1 MQEQQ
6 MQEQA
11 MAQPMEQPQVE
22 QLEAP
27 EPVEGQEPQDDVS
40 LVMQK
45 YGVDENTA
53 QFMLDATA
61 QGFTEQ
67 EIADAIQRNMGGVNA
82 V

>member
-1 MQEQQ
+1 
-6 MQEQA
+6 
-11 MAQPMEQPQVE
+11 
-22 QLEAP
+22 
-27 EPVEGQEPQDDVS
+27 
-40 LVMQK
+40 MQK